1 MFAAAGN
8 FVDEKLLTGE
18 LGFTK
23 AELKAE
29 ASERAMALYD
39 LEYEKETM
47 TIIQSTYLMS
57 YHLGGINADR
67 GPWYWIG
74 IAINLAYGAGLH
86 RLSPCELQTCPTCHS
101 RQWAQL
107 WWSIYCRE
115 AWLSLAYNRPMRIQ
129 LDEVS
134 TTVPTQVE
142 VASIC
147 IDIFDER
154 YHKYLPREIDDLVSM
169 WLYLVRI
176 SLTLGDIL
184 SKLYASESS
193 RPTQQPINYTED
205 DVGAHLC
212 ELSDESLGSE
222 LIKVHLY
229 QLRLYRE
236 TTVIALYHPHVQGLQ
251 DYQSEEHQ
259 S

>member
-1 MFAAAGN
+1 
-8 FVDEKLLTGE
+8 
-18 LGFTK
+18 
-23 AELKAE
+23 
-29 ASERAMALYD
+29 
-39 LEYEKETM
+39 M

-67 GPWYWIG
+67 GPWYLIG

-176 SLTLGDIL
+176 SLTLSDIL
-184 SKLYASESS
+184 SKLNASESS
-193 RPTQQPINYTED
+193 GPTQQPINYTED

-212 ELSDESLGSE
+212 GLSDESLGSE

-236 TTVIALYHPHVQGLQ
+236 YAVFRHSRPNLGTNFPLQNNRDYLIPPGRPGPTRLPVRGAPKIPLEAVLPKIACGSTSHYAP
-251 DYQSEEHQ
+251 D
-259 S
+259 